1 MQFGTDAASTRLT
14 TIEVYGK
21 TFRMARVKKIT
32 AHVPVE
38 LLRRARIAT
47 GKGITETV
55 RLGLDLLA
63 SAKAA
68 QELRRLRG
76 KVRLDL
82 DIEEIR
88 RDRR

>member
-1 MQFGTDAASTRLT
+1 MND
-14 TIEVYGK
+14 I
-21 TFRMARVKKIT
+21 KKIT
-32 AHVPVE
+32 AHVPADV
-38 LLRRARIAT
+38 LRRARLAT

-63 SAKAA
+63 GVKAA

-82 DIEEIR
+82 DLAALR